1 MAPPVTRFEVGM
13 KKLRWWLDKTIEVFA
28 CTLSVIMVCVACWQV
43 ISRYLFNSPST
54 FSEELLRFSLVWISV
69 IGLAYVAGKR
79 EHISLTLFLD
89 KCPAKLTTYWN
100 IVIQAVFIFFS
111 IYILIIGGMKV
122 SNNAMMQI
130 SPVLKLS
137 MGKVYYALPLSG
149 ILTII
154 YCLLNIVDL
163 LKERAEATQHDEQ
176 PQLAGDKHHG

>member
-1 MAPPVTRFEVGM
+1 M
-13 KKLRWWLDKTIEVFA
+13 KKIRDWLDKTIEIFA
-28 CTLSVIMVCVACWQV
+28 CSLCVMMVGVACWQV

-79 EHISLTLFLD
+79 EHISLTLFID
-89 KCPAKLTTYWN
+89 KCPAKLTIYWD
-100 IVIQAVFIFFS
+100 VIIQLVFILFS

-137 MGKVYYALPLSG
+137 MGKVYYALPLAG
-149 ILTII
+149 GLTIV
-154 YCLLNIVDL
+154 YCVLNIIDIITQGCHSKSAQPSHHAL
-163 LKERAEATQHDEQ
+163 GEER
-176 PQLAGDKHHG
+176 HG